1 MRPGRPS
8 TVSPIAEMQWV
19 GAGGID
25 RRRLWRRSMARV
37 QVRTVTLAR
46 RTALSPR
53 AVSVQWHPPRL
64 RLVALALPMS
74 VIPDRPVILIV
85 GPTAGGKSHLALE
98 LAQRLPG
105 GGEIISADSM
115 QVYRGM
121 DIGTAKPT
129 PAEQRLVAHHLI
141 DIVEPDQPYSV
152 DEWLGTARRL
162 VEEIRRRGKWP
173 IIVGGTN
180 LYVKA
185 FLEGLFDGPPPDEAL
200 RAELAEWPV
209 ERLHDELAVLDPA
222 AAERIHRNDRKRL
235 TRAIEVHRATGR
247 PQSERQ
253 LQWGS
258 GSARDDVLLLGLEWS
273 VEAINRRINARVRAM
288 IEGGLVEEVRRLRGR
303 LGPQAREAL
312 GYKQLL
318 PAIDGGAALDDA
330 VEQTKIETRRF
341 ARKQRTWL
349 KSFRRY
355 PSSLWIACG
364 SASAQDIVEQA
375 LAFIEGGAVGHR
387 PP

>member
-1 MRPGRPS
+1 M
-8 TVSPIAEMQWV
+8 
-19 GAGGID
+19 
-25 RRRLWRRSMARV
+25 
-37 QVRTVTLAR
+37 
-46 RTALSPR
+46 
-53 AVSVQWHPPRL
+53 
-64 RLVALALPMS
+64 
-74 VIPDRPVILIV
+74 ILIV
-85 GPTAGGKSHLALE
+85 GPTAGGKSRLALE
-98 LAQRLPG
+98 LAQRLAG

-129 PAEQRLVAHHLI
+129 PAERRLVPHHLI
-141 DIVEPDQPYSV
+141 DIVEPDEPWSV
-152 DEWLGTARRL
+152 DEWLGAARRL

-247 PQSERQ
+247 PLSEAQS
-253 LQWGS
+253 QWGT
-258 GSARDDVLLLGLEWS
+258 GSPREDVLLIGLDWP

-288 IEGGLVEEVRRLRGR
+288 VEAGMVEELKRLRGR

-318 PAIDGGAALDDA
+318 AAIDGGAALDDA

-349 KSFRRY
+349 KGFRRY
-355 PSSLWIACG
+355 ERSLWIVCG
-364 SASAQDIVEQA
+364 TTNTQDVVAQS
-375 LAFIEGGAVGHR
+375 LAFIDGWETPRG
-387 PP
+387 

>member
-1 MRPGRPS
+1 M
-8 TVSPIAEMQWV
+8 
-19 GAGGID
+19 
-25 RRRLWRRSMARV
+25 
-37 QVRTVTLAR
+37 
-46 RTALSPR
+46 
-53 AVSVQWHPPRL
+53 
-64 RLVALALPMS
+64 
-74 VIPDRPVILIV
+74 ILIV
-85 GPTAGGKSHLALE
+85 GPTAGGKSRLALE
-98 LAQRLPG
+98 LAQRLAG

-129 PAEQRLVAHHLI
+129 PAERRLVPHHLI
-141 DIVEPDQPYSV
+141 DIVEPDEPWSV
-152 DEWLGTARRL
+152 DEWLGAARRL

-185 FLEGLFDGPPPDEAL
+185 FLEGLFDGPPPNEAL

-247 PQSERQ
+247 RLSEAQS
-253 LQWGS
+253 QWGT
-258 GSARDDVLLLGLEWS
+258 GSPREDVLLIGLDWP

-288 IEGGLVEEVRRLRGR
+288 VEAGMVEEVKRLRGR

-318 PAIDGGAALDDA
+318 AAIDGGAALDDA

-349 KSFRRY
+349 KGFRRY
-355 PSSLWIACG
+355 ERSLWIVCG
-364 SASAQDIVEQA
+364 TTNTQDVVAQS
-375 LAFIEGGAVGHR
+375 LAFIDGWETPRG
-387 PP
+387 